1 MDHRTFG
8 FLWILAVPA
17 ILLLAGCGKTLG
29 GYPNHT
35 PSASLV
41 APSAGTH
48 DDKTVYM
55 DLIRQMQQQ
64 GAYYASLAHIDAYRQ
79 HYGATPEL
87 RRRQADALRATGQMD
102 AARTI
107 YRGLLSGD
115 QAAAAWHGLGL
126 VEAQSG
132 NTASADEAL
141 LKATELEPVNAAYL
155 SDLGYARLCDGQT
168 ATAKD
173 PLAMAAELDPTNAK
187 VIANLALWAMLTG
200 DTTRADAIMQ
210 RGQLPA
216 DSQNDVRRLAVQL
229 ASRRPHLTTSMNRP
243 AVPAEATDSAPGSS
257 PRAPSNTDVPAS
269 MLQRFTT
276 EATAY
281 EARP

>member
-1 MDHRTFG
+1 MTHRAPVYR
-8 FLWILAVPA
+8 WMVAVA
-17 ILLLAGCGKTLG
+17 ACVLLAACGKTLG
-29 GYPNHT
+29 GYPNHAPT
-35 PSASLV
+35 PSLV
-41 APSAGTH
+41 APSSGPH
-48 DDKTVYM
+48 DDKAVYM

-79 HYGATPEL
+79 RFGTTPEL
-87 RRRQADALRATGQMD
+87 RRRQADALRATGQLD

-107 YRGLLSGD
+107 YRSLLGGD

-126 VEAQSG
+126 VEAQAG
-132 NTASADEAL
+132 QAVAADEAL

-155 SDLGYARLCDGQT
+155 SDLGFARLCDGQT
-168 ATAKD
+168 SSAKD

-216 DSQNDVRRLAVQL
+216 DSQNNVRQL
-229 ASRRPHLTTSMNRP
+229 AAQIASRQRQAAISTNRP
-243 AVPAEATDSAPGSS
+243 AAASAPTAAAKQAAGT
-257 PRAPSNTDVPAS
+257 PTNVDVPAS

-276 EATAY
+276 DATAY

>member
-1 MDHRTFG
+1 M
-8 FLWILAVPA
+8 LARSSSARLVIA
-17 ILLLAGCGKTLG
+17 LVGCLLLAACGKTLG
-29 GYPNHT
+29 GYPNRAPT
-35 PSASLV
+35 PSLV
-41 APSAGTH
+41 APGANAR

-79 HYGATPEL
+79 RFGDTPEL
-87 RRRQADALRATGQMD
+87 RRRQADAFRATGQLD

-107 YRGLLSGD
+107 YRGLLNGD

-132 NTASADEAL
+132 NASAADVAL
-141 LKATELEPVNAAYL
+141 LKASELEPVNAAYL
-155 SDLGYARLCDGQT
+155 SDLGYARLCNGET
-168 ATAKD
+168 ASAKD

-187 VIANLALWAMLTG
+187 MIANLALWAMLTG
-200 DTTRADAIMQ
+200 DNTRADAIMQ
-210 RGQLPA
+210 RGQLPVET
-216 DSQNDVRRLAVQL
+216 QNGVRQL
-229 ASRRPHLTTSMNRP
+229 AMQLAARRPRTAASSSQPTAAPMNVANTP
-243 AVPAEATDSAPGSS
+243 ANA
-257 PRAPSNTDVPAS
+257 NTNVPAS

-276 EATAY
+276 DATAY

>member
-1 MDHRTFG
+1 MLLRTSLPHWMF
-8 FLWILAVPA
+8 AAAACV
-17 ILLLAGCGKTLG
+17 LLAACGKTLG

-41 APSAGTH
+41 APSNSAR
-48 DDKTVYM
+48 DDKSVYM

-79 HYGATPEL
+79 RFGNTPEL
-87 RRRQADALRATGQMD
+87 RRRQGDALRATGQLD
-102 AARTI
+102 AARVI
-107 YRGLLSGD
+107 YRSLLNGE

-132 NTASADEAL
+132 HATAADEAL

-168 ATAKD
+168 AAAKD

-187 VIANLALWAMLTG
+187 VVANLALWAMLTG

-210 RGQLPA
+210 RGELPA
-216 DSQNDVRRLAVQL
+216 SSQDDVHRLAVQL
-229 ASRRPHLTTSMNRP
+229 ASRRTRAATPAMPPAAAASRP
-243 AVPAEATDSAPGSS
+243 ANNTAG
-257 PRAPSNTDVPAS
+257 TDVPAS

-276 EATAY
+276 DGTAY